1 MDAAASA
8 PSSSL
13 EDIQWVWKS
22 NPDSWSESQPE
33 AWSHYSDLQNL
44 IIEEAFVKKEP
55 KATLD
60 GCHIDFERNVQVFDD
75 DESKTTPVRR
85 LVRKREDKHSRETR
99 FMDVPLPSFA
109 LRCYTCFIFSD

>member
-1 MDAAASA
+1 
-8 PSSSL
+8 
-13 EDIQWVWKS
+13 
-22 NPDSWSESQPE
+22 
-33 AWSHYSDLQNL
+33 
-44 IIEEAFVKKEP
+44 
-55 KATLD
+55 
-60 GCHIDFERNVQVFDD
+60 VFDD